1 MSLDDELRSAFEREA
16 LTRPAPPP
24 DPDGLIRG
32 GRARRRRRNLER
44 AGAGVAAVVL
54 IGAGGYAL
62 APEAP
67 RDPGVASRPSGGA
80 AELPTSDQGRP
91 ELAPG
96 TYRVFVGIGATG
108 GRIDADLTVEGDN
121 WSSGDFP
128 LAGERFGS
136 VFAGVGVY
144 QPRAIAAGRGCLE
157 DGTTTTLGLTS
168 GRLAEQLAGL
178 PRSTV
183 VREPTPTR
191 AFGYTG
197 VHLRLRIDVTCP
209 TYYRIAESPAGDRG
223 ITYTAPGAAAHDV
236 VIDFWVLD
244 VAGAAVV
251 VDQWHNADASDDLV
265 ETATR
270 ARESIELVVAQ

>member
-62 APEAP
+62 APEGP
-67 RDPGVASRPSGGA
+67 RDPGVASVPSGSTTPVPRA
-80 AELPTSDQGRP
+80 DRGRP

-96 TYRVFVGIGATG
+96 TYRTVVGRSALGE
-108 GRIDADLTVEGDN
+108 RIEADFTVEGDN

-128 LAGERFGS
+128 LVGERYGAS
-136 VFAGVGVY
+136 YAGVGVY
-144 QPRAIAAGRGCLE
+144 QPHALAAGRGCLE
-157 DGTTTTLGLTS
+157 DGTTTSLGLTS

-209 TYYRIAESPAGDRG
+209 SYYRLADAPTGHRG
-223 ITYTAPGAAAHDV
+223 ITYSDRTSPVDV

-251 VDQWHNADASDDLV
+251 VDQWHNVDASDDLV

-270 ARESIELVVAQ
+270 ARESIELVVAE